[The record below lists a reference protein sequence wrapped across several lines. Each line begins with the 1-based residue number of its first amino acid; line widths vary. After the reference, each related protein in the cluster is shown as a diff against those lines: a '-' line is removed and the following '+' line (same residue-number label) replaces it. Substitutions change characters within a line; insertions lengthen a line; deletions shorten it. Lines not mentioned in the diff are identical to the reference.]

1 MSKLN
6 LRDFVLVQA
15 HFGCAVPSAS
25 KPTTSRSAQVNIYQ
39 PIFLAAMP
47 CAEPEFVDQI
57 GRRPTTR
64 NSDPKSADMM
74 FDRRPIERSI
84 QAGHRVLAGLV
95 LLLALGAP
103 TLVEDG
109 DDCGGAAAGSQRI
122 AACTRIIEDR
132 TRSPGSRTIAYRNR
146 AMAWIDS
153 GDNDQ
158 AMVDY
163 DNAIALDPNDTDAYN
178 ERGLLWFEKGKN
190 DSAIRDFDRAIEL
203 DSGKAM
209 AFYNR
214 GLGWA
219 HKGDDAHAIAD
230 YSHAIELDPAYME
243 AYNNRGFVFN
253 RIGEFDRAIADFDE
267 AIRLNPRH
275 PFAYNNRAIS
285 WGAKGDAERAVAD
298 YSQAITLDPTYV
310 NPYGSRGIYY
320 FYGPEPAKAQ
330 ADLTMAATLAPDN
343 AYYAIWA
350 DLAELRGGGASHLR
364 RVASKLD
371 MTRWP
376 APLVRMFL
384 GEQSPEA
391 ALAAADDLVPSR
403 RRGNLCEANFYA
415 AEFHQLKGN
424 ADKALRH
431 YRLAVRHCPRDFT
444 EYVAATK
451 SLRALGVTP

>member
-1 MSKLN
+1 M
-6 LRDFVLVQA
+6 
-15 HFGCAVPSAS
+15 
-25 KPTTSRSAQVNIYQ
+25 
-39 PIFLAAMP
+39 LA
-47 CAEPEFVDQI
+47 CLIV
-57 GRRPTTR
+57 
-64 NSDPKSADMM
+64 
-74 FDRRPIERSI
+74 
-84 QAGHRVLAGLV
+84 
-95 LLLALGAP
+95 LLALGAP
-103 TLVEDG
+103 TLAEDSH
-109 DDCGGAAAGSQRI
+109 DCGGAAAGSQRI

-132 TRSPGSRTIAYRNR
+132 TRSSGSRAVAYHNR
-146 AMAWIDS
+146 AIVWTEI
-153 GDNDQ
+153 GDTDR
-158 AMVDY
+158 ALADY
-163 DNAIALDPNDTDAYN
+163 DNAIALDPDDTDAYN
-178 ERGLLWFEKGKN
+178 ERGLLWLDKGEN
-190 DSAIRDFDRAIEL
+190 DNAIRDFDRAIEL
-203 DSGKAM
+203 DPGKAV
-209 AFYNR
+209 AFYNK

-219 HKGDDAHAIAD
+219 HKGDDVRAIID
-230 YSHAIELDPAYME
+230 YSHAIGLDPAYME

-253 RIGEFDRAIADFDE
+253 RMGKFDRAIADFDE

-285 WGAKGDAERAVAD
+285 WGAKGNAARAVAD

-320 FYGPEPAKAQ
+320 FCGPEPAKAQ

-350 DLAELRGGGASHLR
+350 DLAERRSGGASHLR

-371 MTRWP
+371 MTKWP

-391 ALAAADDLVPSR
+391 ALTAADDPVPR
-403 RRGNLCEANFYA
+403 RKRGNLCEANFYA

-431 YRLAVRHCPRDFT
+431 YRLAVRDCPRDFI
-444 EYVAATK
+444 EYVAATE